1 MALEAFEPNKLCP
14 AHRYVVRQANEIID
28 EYLEG
33 GFTLT
38 LRQLYYQFVAR
49 DLLPENTLNQYKR
62 LGKII
67 DAARKCG
74 LIDWDAIEDRTRNL
88 RGLNTWRN
96 PQAIIAG
103 AADGYRLDPWIE
115 QKVHVEVWIEKDALI
130 GVVEPVCNRR
140 RVDFFAC
147 RGYTS
152 QSEAYGAGKRLAS
165 YTDAGYRVVVLH
177 LGDHD
182 PSGVNMTDDNRRR
195 LSLFAGTE
203 IELRRLA
210 LNMPQIEQY
219 DPPPNYVKEDDSR
232 TKWYREEFG
241 TESCW
246 ELDAL
251 DPKVIDALID
261 EEIAKFV
268 DQEKWDKVIAR
279 EEADREILTGIHT
292 NWRRVAEKPWLY
304 RHPSAVRAEAA
315 LIVDQASEAI
325 DSDMTE
331 EQVTARLTEIA
342 QEIEAI
348 KLEVE

>member
-1 MALEAFEPNKLCP
+1 
-14 AHRYVVRQANEIID
+14 
-28 EYLEG
+28 
-33 GFTLT
+33 
-38 LRQLYYQFVAR
+38 
-49 DLLPENTLNQYKR
+49 
-62 LGKII
+62 
-67 DAARKCG
+67 
-74 LIDWDAIEDRTRNL
+74 
-88 RGLNTWRN
+88 
-96 PQAIIAG
+96 
-103 AADGYRLDPWIE
+103 
-115 QKVHVEVWIEKDALI
+115 
-130 GVVEPVCNRR
+130 
-140 RVDFFAC
+140 
-147 RGYTS
+147 
-152 QSEAYGAGKRLAS
+152 
-165 YTDAGYRVVVLH
+165 
-177 LGDHD
+177 
-182 PSGVNMTDDNRRR
+182 
-195 LSLFAGTE
+195 
-203 IELRRLA
+203 
-210 LNMPQIEQY
+210 MPQIEQY

-331 EQVTARLTEIA
+331 EQDTARLTEIA